1 MAHDEQLTTKDDGGV
16 WRLVRPSSFFLRRVV
31 IVLLAGVSLGLF
43 LSRFW
48 YELDPVRFAAFGVV
62 SAGTLFGCAAMSG
75 EVGLLPPTA
84 WFAAVF
90 AAMAGVA
97 IASFRAG
104 RPRPGAI

>member
-1 MAHDEQLTTKDDGGV
+1 LIIATGLGV
-16 WRLVRPSSFFLRRVV
+16 GVAAIVVLRRR
-31 IVLLAGVSLGLF
+31 LPRG
-43 LSRFW
+43 
-48 YELDPVRFAAFGVV
+48 RFAAFGVV

-97 IASFRAG
+97 IASFIAG